1 VQVKV
6 RSRANAAHARSETR
20 SHRGARARFAIGRGV
35 RGTTHGRSRAT
46 ATAGLAP
53 RVGVLV
59 CRICTPSNGDVPA
72 LQARRLEDGVLID
85 LPLGSRSLYLLLRS
99 HSPLRCYARAALL
112 TNATWPST
120 RKEEPPSS
128 HHTLG
133 GTSGASSEALAGSS
147 HRQIERA
154 AGPDAAV
161 IDASVRRQLVATV
174 G

>member
-1 VQVKV
+1 MKV
-6 RSRANAAHARSETR
+6 RSRATQHTPDRKLGPIGGPGRGLPSAGACAVPPTVAHAPRPR
-20 SHRGARARFAIGRGV
+20 RAWHRAWVCSFVEYVPRR
-35 RGTTHGRSRAT
+35 T
-46 ATAGLAP
+46 AT
-53 RVGVLV
+53 
-59 CRICTPSNGDVPA
+59 PA

-99 HSPLRCYARAALL
+99 HTPLRCHARAALPIVI
-112 TNATWPST
+112 ATWPST
-120 RKEEPPSS
+120 RKVEPPSS